1 MIETFAPLLL
11 GLAIFVAL
19 LGGIEV
25 GRRSGRRQLLRDP
38 DGYRAGAGTIEAA
51 VFALL
56 GLVLAF
62 TFSGAAARFDERR
75 DLVVEEANIIG
86 TAYLRLDV
94 LPADSQP
101 ALRESFRR
109 YLDSRIATYAGIP
122 RGIDPR
128 PELEHSLQLQQ
139 TIWTQA
145 VSATR
150 AASSPAVTTIV
161 LPAINELIDI
171 VTTRSMATRKH
182 PPLII
187 FLLLCGVAMI
197 GAYFAGHG
205 MTSSTSRHLA
215 HSVGFAATVAITVY
229 VILELEFP
237 RLGLIRMDAYDQVLV
252 ALRASW
258 G

>member
-1 MIETFAPLLL
+1 MLQRFTPLLL
-11 GLAIFVAL
+11 GLTFFVAIL
-19 LGGIEV
+19 AGIAL
-25 GRRSGRRQLLRDP
+25 GRRQSHKQQLRDP
-38 DGYRAGAGTIEAA
+38 EGYRAGAGTIEAA

-62 TFSGAAARFDERR
+62 TFSGAASRFDERR
-75 DLVVEEANIIG
+75 DLVVQEANIIG

-128 PELEHSLQLQQ
+128 PELEHSLELQQ
-139 TIWTQA
+139 TIWSQA
-145 VSATR
+145 VRATR
-150 AASSPAVTTIV
+150 AASSPAVTTVV

-171 VTTRSMATRKH
+171 VTTRTMATKKH

-187 FLLLCGVAMI
+187 FFLLCGVAMI
-197 GAYFAGHG
+197 GAFFAGHG
-205 MTSSTSRHLA
+205 MTSGTSRHLT
-215 HSVGFAATVAITVY
+215 HSVGFAIAVAITIY

-237 RLGLIRMDAYDQVLV
+237 RLGLIRVDAYDEVLV